1 MEKFISLDALN
12 QYQKTLAERLDPQ
25 RLRVRICMT
34 GCRAFGAVEVR
45 DAFIKAIAENSLQEA
60 VDIIETGCHGFC
72 ARAPVAA
79 IDPYGYFYQQI
90 SPRDVSQIVQETLIR
105 GNPVEKCIYK
115 HPTTEE
121 LIPREKDVPF
131 YREQM
136 KIVLRNCGQIDP
148 TRIDDYIVRDGYLAF
163 AKVLSSMSSEAVIE
177 EVKASGLRGRGGAG
191 FPTGNKWQFARTAK
205 GETKY
210 IICNADEGDPG
221 AFMDRAVLEGD
232 PHTVLEGMLIAAY
245 AIGAQEGYLY
255 VRAEYPIAVNH
266 LKKAVADARAMGLLG
281 EKILGTDFN
290 FDLKIKEGAG
300 AFVCGE
306 ETALIASIEGRR
318 GMPRTRPP
326 FPAVSGL
333 WGKPTNINNVE
344 TFANVPAII
353 HRGSEWYAGLGTE
366 KSKGTK
372 IFALAGKIN
381 NTGLVEVPMGITLEQ
396 IIFNVGGGIPGD
408 KKFKAAQTGGPSGGC
423 IPSSLLSLPIDY
435 DSLTAAGA
443 IMGSGGLIIMD
454 ENTCMVDLAK
464 FFLTFTQSESCG
476 RCVPCRL
483 GTKRMLEILQRI
495 TGGTGN
501 SSDLETLK
509 TLAPI
514 IKDASLCGLGQTAPN
529 PVLTTLRYFPDEYRA
544 HIEEKRCPAG
554 VCKALIRYE
563 INEQTCTGC
572 GLCRKACPQSAISG
586 KAKEPHLLEQS
597 RCIKC
602 GICYAECKFNA
613 VTII

>member
-1 MEKFISLDALN
+1 MGKLISIEKLQQL
-12 QYQKTLAERLDPQ
+12 QKTILQGIDPQ
-25 RLRVRICMT
+25 RPKVRICMT

-45 DAFIKAIAENSLQEA
+45 DAFKDSIQENGLQGK
-60 VDIIETGCHGFC
+60 VDIVETGCHGFC
-72 ARAPVAA
+72 ARAPVVA
-79 IDPYGYFYQQI
+79 IDPYGFFYQQL
-90 SPRDVSQIVQETLIR
+90 SAKDVPQIVQGTLLE
-105 GNPVEKCIYK
+105 GKPVEKFIYK
-115 HPTTEE
+115 HPPTGE
-121 LIPREKDVPF
+121 LFPLEKEVPF

-136 KIVLRNCGQIDP
+136 KIVLRNCGQVDP
-148 TRIDDYIVRDGYLAF
+148 TRIEDYIARDGYLAI
-163 AKVLSSMSSEAVIE
+163 ARVLSAMSPEGVID
-177 EVKASGLRGRGGAG
+177 EVVRSGLRGRGGAG
-191 FPTGNKWQFARTAK
+191 FPTGNKWKFARNAK
-205 GETKY
+205 GEPKY

-245 AIGAQEGYLY
+245 AIGAQDGYIY
-255 VRAEYPIAVNH
+255 VRAEYPIAVTH
-266 LKKAVADARAMGLLG
+266 VKKAVVDARALGLLG
-281 EKILGTDFN
+281 EKILGSDFS
-290 FDLKIKEGAG
+290 FDVKIKEGAG

-344 TFANVPAII
+344 TFANIPPII
-353 HRGSEWYAGLGTE
+353 HRGAGWYASLGTE

-381 NTGLVEVPMGITLEQ
+381 NTGLVEVPMGITMER
-396 IIFNVGGGIPGD
+396 IIFDIGGGIPGG

-423 IPSSLLSLPIDY
+423 IPATLLNLPIDY

-483 GTKRMLEILQRI
+483 GTKRMLEILKRI
-495 TGGTGN
+495 TEGVGEL
-501 SSDLETLK
+501 SDLDTLK
-509 TLAPI
+509 ELAPM

-529 PVLTTLRYFPDEYRA
+529 PVLTTLNYFLDEYRA

-554 VCKALIRYE
+554 VCKALIRYQ
-563 INEQTCTGC
+563 IDGQTCKGC
-572 GLCRKACPQSAISG
+572 GVCLKACPQGAIRG
-586 KAKEPHLLEQS
+586 EKKKAHTLDSTL
-597 RCIKC
+597 CIKC
-602 GICYAECKFNA
+602 GICYNECKFGA
-613 VTII
+613 IKIL

>member
-1 MEKFISLDALN
+1 MQRLASIDKLYEF
-12 QYQKTLAERLDPQ
+12 QKRLKQETDPQ

-34 GCRAFGAVEVR
+34 GCRAFGAVEVCN
-45 DAFIKAIAENSLQEA
+45 AFKQSIAEKGLQDK

-79 IDPYGYFYQQI
+79 IDPYGFFYQQI
-90 SPRDVSQIVQETLIR
+90 APRDVPHIVEETLIK
-105 GNPVEKCIYK
+105 GKPVDKYIYQ
-115 HPTTEE
+115 HPPTAE
-121 LIPREKDVPF
+121 LIPLEKDVPF

-148 TRIDDYIVRDGYLAF
+148 TRMQDYITRDGYLAI
-163 AKVLSSMSSEAVIE
+163 ARVLSSMTPEDVIA
-177 EVKASGLRGRGGAG
+177 EVQRSGLRGRGGAG
-191 FPTGNKWQFARTAK
+191 FPTGNKWTFARKAAGDK
-205 GETKY
+205 KY
-210 IICNADEGDPG
+210 LVCNADEGDPG

-245 AIGAQEGYLY
+245 AIGAQEGYIY

-266 LKKAVADARAMGLLG
+266 IKKAAADARSLGLLG
-281 EKILGTDFN
+281 EKILGTDFS
-290 FDLKIKEGAG
+290 FDVKIKEGAG

-344 TFANVPAII
+344 TFANVPPII
-353 HRGSEWYAGLGTE
+353 HRGSEWYASLGTE

-396 IIFNVGGGIPGD
+396 IIFNVGGGIPGN

-423 IPSSLLSLPIDY
+423 IPATLLNLPIDY

-483 GTKRMLEILQRI
+483 GTKRMLETLQRI
-495 TGGTGN
+495 TEGAGEV
-501 SSDLETLK
+501 SDLEALK
-509 TLAPI
+509 DLGVI

-529 PVLTTLRYFPDEYRA
+529 PVLTTIRYFEDEYRA

-563 INEQTCTGC
+563 IDEQTCTGC
-572 GLCRKACPQSAISG
+572 GLCRRACPQSAISG
-586 KAKEPHLLEQS
+586 KAKEPHILDQS

-602 GICYAECKFNA
+602 GICHAECKFDA
-613 VTII
+613 VKII

>member
-1 MEKFISLDALN
+1 MERLTSIDKLYEL
-12 QYQKTLAERLDPQ
+12 QKQLKQKTDPR

-34 GCRAFGAVEVR
+34 GCRAFGAVEVCN
-45 DAFIKAIAENSLQEA
+45 AFKNSIAEKGLQDR

-79 IDPYGYFYQQI
+79 IDPYGFFYQQI
-90 SPRDVSQIVQETLIR
+90 APRDVLQIVEETLIK
-105 GNPVEKCIYK
+105 GKPVDKFIYQ
-115 HPTTEE
+115 HPPTKE
-121 LIPREKDVPF
+121 LIPLEKDVPF

-148 TRIDDYIVRDGYLAF
+148 TRMQDYITRDGYLAI
-163 AKVLSSMSSEAVIE
+163 AKVLSSMTPEDVIA
-177 EVKASGLRGRGGAG
+177 EVQRSGLRGRGGAG
-191 FPTGNKWQFARTAK
+191 FPTGNKWTFARKAK
-205 GETKY
+205 GEKKY

-245 AIGAQEGYLY
+245 AIGAQEGYIY

-266 LKKAVADARAMGLLG
+266 IKKAAADARALGLLG
-281 EKILGTDFN
+281 QKIMGTDFN
-290 FDLKIKEGAG
+290 FDVKIKEGAG

-333 WGKPTNINNVE
+333 WGYPTNINNVE
-344 TFANVPAII
+344 TFANVPPII
-353 HRGSEWYAGLGTE
+353 HRGADWYASMGTE

-396 IIFNVGGGIPGD
+396 IIFNVGGGIPGN

-423 IPSSLLSLPIDY
+423 IPATLLNLPIDY

-483 GTKRMLEILQRI
+483 GTKRMLETLQRI
-495 TGGTGN
+495 TEGAGEV
-501 SSDLETLK
+501 SDLEALK
-509 TLAPI
+509 DLGAI

-529 PVLTTLRYFPDEYRA
+529 PVLTTIRYFEDEYRA

-563 INEQTCTGC
+563 IDAETCTGC
-572 GLCRKACPQSAISG
+572 GLCRRACPQSAISG
-586 KAKEPHLLEQS
+586 KAKEPHILDQAL
-597 RCIKC
+597 CIKC
-602 GICYAECKFNA
+602 GICHAECKFDA
-613 VTII
+613 VKII